1 MLSRRNIR
9 IKVMQMLYSKS
20 RDKQLTYDEALRRY
34 HLNIDSAFDMY
45 LYNLYLLAE
54 IAAVAIQDKARRL
67 AKHLPTDEDKTFT
80 DRFYQNSLLQS
91 LVTNESLQKQLQQRN
106 FAASTDKDNVQKIY
120 IDFAKTEG
128 YKNYLQAEDIDES
141 HRQILLKLYKHC
153 TTSELFNEII
163 EDYSA
168 NWTDDKS
175 LVIGTMK
182 KTIKAL
188 PTNEDFIDKYR
199 PEKETV
205 VDFGEK
211 MLENVHNKDKEL
223 LGHIEPT
230 LKNWDADRVA
240 IMDMILIKMALTE
253 LMIFPTI
260 PTKVTLN
267 EFVEIAKVYSTDK
280 SKDFINGILDRLMKK
295 LDAEGKIKKE
305 GRGLKD

>member
-1 MLSRRNIR
+1 
-9 IKVMQMLYSKS
+9 MLYSKS
-20 RDKQLTYDEALRRY
+20 RDEQLTYEEALRRY

-45 LYNLYLLAE
+45 LYNIYLLAE
-54 IAAVAIQDKARRL
+54 IAAVATQDQERRL
-67 AKHLPTDEDKTFT
+67 AKHLPTEEDKTFT
-80 DRFYQNSLLQS
+80 DRFYQNPLLQS
-91 LVTNESLQKQLQQRN
+91 LVTNENLQKQLRQRK
-106 FAASTDKDNVQKIY
+106 FSTITDQDAVQKIY
-120 IDFAKTEG
+120 ISFAKTDG
-128 YKNYLQAEDIDES
+128 YKNYLQAEDIAES

-153 TTSELFNEII
+153 TSSELFNELI

-168 NWTDDKS
+168 NWNDDKS
-175 LVIGTMK
+175 LVVGTMK

-188 PTNEDFIDKYR
+188 PTTEDFLEKYR

-205 VDFGEK
+205 VDFGEV
-211 MLENVHNKDKEL
+211 MLKHVHHQDQEL

-240 IMDMILIKMALTE
+240 IMDMILLKMALTE
-253 LMIFPTI
+253 LIVFPTI

-295 LDAEGKIKKE
+295 LNQEGKIKKE
-305 GRGLKD
+305 GRGLLD